1 VIALTDLP
9 TVNAVLNGCSAL
21 LLSAG
26 YLAVRRGRNA
36 LHRLCMLAAFGTSA
50 LFLISYLAY
59 HAAVGATRFTRPGPV
74 RLVYFT
80 ILTTHTI
87 LAAVVL
93 PLAVATLLL
102 ALRGSLKRHRAL
114 ARWTLPVWLYVS
126 ATGVA
131 IYWMLYRL

>member
-1 VIALTDLP
+1 VITLSDLP

-26 YLAVRRGRNA
+26 FLAIRRRRVS

-50 LFLISYLAY
+50 LFLVSYLAY

-87 LAAVVL
+87 LAVVAL

-102 ALRGSLKRHRAL
+102 ALRGSMKRHRAL
-114 ARWTLPVWLYVS
+114 ARWAVPIWLYVS
-126 ATGVA
+126 VTGVA
-131 IYWMLYRL
+131 VYWMLYRL

>member
-1 VIALTDLP
+1 VIALAHLP

-26 YLAVRRGRNA
+26 YLAIRRRRVS

-50 LFLISYLAY
+50 LFLVSYLTY
-59 HAAVGATRFTRPGPV
+59 HAAVGATRFTRTGPV
-74 RLVYFT
+74 RLAYFT
-80 ILTTHTI
+80 ILTSHTI
-87 LAAVVL
+87 MAAVAL

-102 ALRGSLKRHRAL
+102 ALRGSVTRHRAL

-126 ATGVA
+126 VTGVA

>member
-1 VIALTDLP
+1 MITLSDLP
-9 TVNAVLNGCSAL
+9 TVNAVLNGCCAL

-26 YLAVRRGRNA
+26 YLAIRCRRVS

-50 LFLISYLAY
+50 LFLVSYLAY

-80 ILTTHTI
+80 VLTTHTI
-87 LAAVVL
+87 LAAVAL

-102 ALRGSLKRHRAL
+102 ALRGRMTRHRAL
-114 ARWTLPVWLYVS
+114 ARWTVPIWLYVS
-126 ATGVA
+126 VTGVSV
-131 IYWMLYRL
+131 YWMLYRL